1 MSVAAPEAP
10 TNTDG
15 SSLEEDPPDSPPETA
30 RYRNLYIVL
39 LVCGFILSSSFR
51 RGNLQHRR
59 AHRSRAAFHFTLFPG
74 HWTDRLDRSR
84 LSLIWLPWSS
94 GSSACIPVASA
105 IVLLGIQCI
114 IAATG
119 ITIHALGRR
128 PLGAQIGFFTACLPI
143 SVCHFPPGTS
153 KWNKIEHRLFSFIS
167 SNWRGEP
174 PRDYETV
181 VHLIAKTTTAKGL
194 QVTCRLDRRKYPTGR
209 KVSKEEMKGI
219 HLQPHRFHG
228 EWNYVIRPH
237 QSRDRQRMEIG

>member
-59 AHRSRAAFHFTLFPG
+59 AHRSRAAFQFTLFPG

-167 SNWRGEP
+167 SNWRGRATARLRNRRPSHCQDDDRERAASDLPIGP
-174 PRDYETV
+174 PQISNRPQSQQGRNEG
-181 VHLIAKTTTAKGL
+181 H
-194 QVTCRLDRRKYPTGR
+194 PSSTG
-209 KVSKEEMKGI
+209 
-219 HLQPHRFHG
+219 
-228 EWNYVIRPH
+228 
-237 QSRDRQRMEIG
+237 

>member
-1 MSVAAPEAP
+1 MVCLSLPRKLPQIP
-10 TNTDG
+10 TDLPWRKIRPTRRRRPQGIATCTSCFSCAD
-15 SSLEEDPPDSPPETA
+15 
-30 RYRNLYIVL
+30 
-39 LVCGFILSSSFR
+39 LSCVSSFR

-59 AHRSRAAFHFTLFPG
+59 AHRSRAAFQFTLFPG

-153 KWNKIEHRLFSFIS
+153 KWNKIEYRLFSFIS
-167 SNWRGEP
+167 SNWRGRATARLRNRRPSHCQDDDRERAASDLPIGP
-174 PRDYETV
+174 PQISNRPQSQQGRNEG
-181 VHLIAKTTTAKGL
+181 H
-194 QVTCRLDRRKYPTGR
+194 PSSTG
-209 KVSKEEMKGI
+209 
-219 HLQPHRFHG
+219 
-228 EWNYVIRPH
+228 
-237 QSRDRQRMEIG
+237 